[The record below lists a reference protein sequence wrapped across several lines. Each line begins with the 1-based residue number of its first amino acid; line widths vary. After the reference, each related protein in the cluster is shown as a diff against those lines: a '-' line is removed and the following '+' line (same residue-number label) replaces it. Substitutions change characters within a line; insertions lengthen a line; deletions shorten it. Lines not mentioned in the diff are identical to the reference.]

1 MMKKPMVKSASVR
14 VSDGWA
20 LSIPLVVGEV
30 CLSSPN
36 GGECYVTLAEA
47 DGMAEFYRTE
57 ESIQSALVE
66 MEDESLLD
74 RLYAR
79 NCLLAAGEYE
89 DVFTHPDERWQQ
101 VFRYLIYLVRC
112 ERGEEER
119 FLSDTVGKPLEKDRI
134 PPSDVERAFLGPK
147 RSSLL

>member
-20 LSIPLVVGEV
+20 LSVPLVVGEV

-119 FLSDTVGKPLEKDRI
+119 FLSDTVGKALEKDRI